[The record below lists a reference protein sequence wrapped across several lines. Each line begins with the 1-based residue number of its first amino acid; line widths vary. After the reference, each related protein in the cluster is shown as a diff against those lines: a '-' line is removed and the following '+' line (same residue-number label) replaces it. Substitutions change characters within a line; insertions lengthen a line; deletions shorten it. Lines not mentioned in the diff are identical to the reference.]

1 MSVFDK
7 LLTNFSSISFW
18 FDKKLFSR
26 AYRVTALYIDPE
38 SICDIDNFFANNL
51 ASVLFPDEEGPS
63 IVTI

>member
-1 MSVFDK
+1 M
-7 LLTNFSSISFW
+7 
-18 FDKKLFSR
+18 
-26 AYRVTALYIDPE
+26 DPE